1 MVVIP
6 AIVRGC
12 LSNLGSR
19 GGQLAFL
26 ILIIILG
33 IPAIF
38 GGVNLMVG
46 GSRHRT
52 MVKAS
57 PPGLAMEQR
66 SVRRTRIKVARF
78 PRFGERF
85 SLKTFCS
92 GFGRAWAERRTSV
105 TSARQADAGVEAVSL
120 WVHLDPASRRPAPL
134 TLEEID
140 IYGEAAAGRKVTAR
154 LRHQSPDGTGEARR
168 WTFRA
173 T

>member
-33 IPAIF
+33 ITAIF

-57 PPGLAMEQR
+57 PAGLAMEQR
-66 SVRRTRIKVARF
+66 SVRRTRIKVVSAS
-78 PRFGERF
+78 EI
-85 SLKTFCS
+85 LDVDQNTFE
-92 GFGRAWAERRTSV
+92 GALE
-105 TSARQADAGVEAVSL
+105 
-120 WVHLDPASRRPAPL
+120 PAS
-134 TLEEID
+134 
-140 IYGEAAAGRKVTAR
+140 
-154 LRHQSPDGTGEARR
+154 
-168 WTFRA
+168 
-173 T
+173 